1 MSEEQHMTSHRRS
14 SSQCEGEEFMRN
26 ALSVVVLGASGDL
39 AKKKTYPA
47 LFDLYTH
54 EMLPKH
60 VTICGFARSEKSLE
74 EFRSSIGA
82 KLEGGAEGEKE
93 AFLDRC
99 YYIAGQ
105 YDSEDSFKTVAERL
119 TEWEGGQ
126 GAGPKAN
133 RLYYFAIPPNV
144 FLASA
149 TAIKAQGLSPS
160 GWTRLIVEK
169 PFGHDLES
177 ATALADNMNAIF
189 TEEYLYRI
197 DHYLGKEMVQNT
209 LVLRFANAWLEPLMN
224 RNHVAS
230 ITVTF
235 KENFGTQG
243 RGGYFDKYG
252 IIRDIMQN
260 HLMQVV
266 SLITME
272 APSAVAG
279 DLASAAIRNAKVAV
293 LKCMEEVDLAHV
305 VTGQYVADDKGNE
318 GYLDD
323 ETVPDDSVTPTYC
336 AALLKVMCRSFDLV
350 LGRTPYLDGP
360 RTWMDPVLGWTPY
373 LDGPRT

>member
-1 MSEEQHMTSHRRS
+1 M
-14 SSQCEGEEFMRN
+14 C
-26 ALSVVVLGASGDL
+26 AV
-39 AKKKTYPA
+39 
-47 LFDLYTH
+47 
-54 EMLPKH
+54 
-60 VTICGFARSEKSLE
+60 E

-126 GAGPKAN
+126 GEQIAPSRRGLVRSRGAGPKAN